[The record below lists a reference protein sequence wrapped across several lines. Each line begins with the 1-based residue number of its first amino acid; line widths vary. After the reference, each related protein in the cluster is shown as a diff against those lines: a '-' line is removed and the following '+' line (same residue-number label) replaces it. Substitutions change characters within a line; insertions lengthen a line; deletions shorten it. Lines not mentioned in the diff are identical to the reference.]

1 MNTIARLEDK
11 PHRCALTFEDE
22 IFPEEVIQLLYGKSK
37 NVHRVLFTIRDTI
50 QFEILYI
57 YSICFI
63 CSSCCLRTYHSR

>member
-1 MNTIARLEDK
+1 MNAIARLEDK

-22 IFPEEVIQLLYGKSK
+22 IVPEEVIQLLYGKSK

-57 YSICFI
+57 MFI
-63 CSSCCLRTYHSR
+63 MLLKNLSW

>member
-1 MNTIARLEDK
+1 MNAIARLEDK
-11 PHRCALTFEDE
+11 PHRCALIFEDE

-57 YSICFI
+57 VSVLYA
-63 CSSCCLRTYHSR
+63 RHAA